1 MISNRAKAIKPSM
14 TFAIS
19 AKAKEMKA
27 KGLPVI
33 SFGAGEPDFD
43 TPDHIKEA
51 AIKAIKEGFTKYTQ
65 TSGILELKQAI
76 CNKFKRD
83 NHLEFLPENVLVS
96 TGAKQSLYN
105 IFQILLNPGD
115 RVIIPNPY
123 WVSYE
128 EMVKLAGGVCDFIKT
143 PNFKVTG
150 EDIKK
155 AITKETKALIINSPS
170 NPTGA
175 VYTKEELTDIARV
188 CVEHNI
194 YVVSDEIYESLIY
207 DKTHTSIAELGEDI
221 KKLTIIVNGVSK
233 AYSMTGWRIGYC
245 AGDKEI
251 IKAMAFLQDHS
262 TSNANSIAQKAAVEA
277 LNGSQAAVETMRA
290 AYKKRRDYILGRLR
304 QMKNISVETPDGAF
318 YVFVNVSKLYNTTI
332 PDSFEFC
339 TKLLDT
345 KYVAAIPG
353 GAFGDDSY
361 IRLSFATSDDNIEK
375 GMDRLNEFIN
385 GIAG

>member
-1 MISNRAKAIKPSM
+1 MISQRAQAIKPSM

-33 SFGAGEPDFD
+33 SFGTGEPDFD
-43 TPDHIKEA
+43 TPDNIKEA
-51 AIKAIKEGFTKYTQ
+51 GIKAIVDGFTKYTQ

-76 CNKFKRD
+76 CTKFKRD
-83 NHLEFLPENVLVS
+83 NNLEYLPENILVS

-105 IFQILLNPGD
+105 IFQILINPGD
-115 RVIIPNPY
+115 RVLIPKPY

-128 EMVKLAGGVCDFIKT
+128 EMVKLAGGICDFIQPVNLKI
-143 PNFKVTG
+143 TG
-150 EDIKK
+150 EDVKQ
-155 AITKETKALIINSPS
+155 ALTKDTKVLIINSPS

-175 VYTKEELTDIARV
+175 VYSREELASIAKV
-188 CVEHNI
+188 CVENNI
-194 YVVSDEIYESLIY
+194 YVISDEIYEALIY
-207 DKTHTSIAELGEDI
+207 DTKHSSIAELGEDI

-245 AGDKEI
+245 AGDKNI

-277 LNGSQAAVETMRA
+277 LNGSQSAVIEMRN
-290 AYKKRRDYILGRLR
+290 AYKKRRDYVLKRLKA
-304 QMKNISVETPDGAF
+304 MKNISVTKPDGAF
-318 YVFVNVSKLYNTTI
+318 YVFVNISKLFSSKI

-339 TKLLDT
+339 NQLLNT

-353 GAFGDDSY
+353 GAFGDDRY
-361 IRLSFATSDDNIEK
+361 IRLSFATSDDNLIK
-375 GMDRLNEFIN
+375 GMDRIEEFITSL
-385 GIAG
+385 